1 MIFGIKTRK
10 DLKNEIIDLEERLYE
25 SNHNLVLNYD
35 KAESYEKI
43 FNRLIFENN
52 TTEIPEGAMLLEL
65 KDFSLIGKTSEN
77 IEETETQKYNAT
89 LYCSDDA
96 PYMYLSKKLTEGYK
110 YFATNFSDGKIQ
122 FYLNNNG
129 IGIEIDS
136 NNRIRNKLILQ
147 LLQEIYRFVNGKNLL
162 FFEKN

>member
-65 KDFSLIGKTSEN
+65 KDFSIIGKTSE
-77 IEETETQKYNAT
+77 EGSS
-89 LYCSDDA
+89 YCYD
-96 PYMYLSKKLTEGYK
+96 
-110 YFATNFSDGKIQ
+110 I
-122 FYLNNNG
+122 
-129 IGIEIDS
+129 
-136 NNRIRNKLILQ
+136 
-147 LLQEIYRFVNGKNLL
+147 
-162 FFEKN
+162 